1 MTTDE
6 TDLRPQTINLLTG
19 KIQNGIR
26 LISGKPD
33 SDPEKQP
40 DYPPA
45 PEDFTTTEESDSNV
59 PRTDEEHAQ
68 MSDRSGSQHNNAQK
82 SDVSLLQGTKRPPTG
97 STFEQ
102 NEATTGIG
110 EENAAE
116 GRYPKRRR
124 AAAPMSQEPDHA
136 PVNRGPGGERLRDRD
151 RNRTGSRIERRSY
164 KREEKSFRID
174 AKEETLSRSG
184 RRVKKPVTYCVSDSY
199 MSEDHME
206 IVNTDPQYG
215 LRRSDRNRASITGRA
230 HEGQD
235 VLHSPQT
242 PASAGQKRRTRNS
255 LGTSFAED
263 TAQQDSLT
271 DAVPLIADDEGRSID
286 NDGDD
291 EDDGDPIIAYSR
303 VARIRRKV
311 DSAEIDESR
320 QSTPPVSSKRKRNLV
335 DEEDEID
342 PSAGPYSLRK
352 RNSGVSYVLKWPTD
366 GGKKKSPEVDL
377 DASLLNQSRPLRN
390 RRNVDYNEGRAFR
403 LLYETEIGGQG
414 TGAEDAR
421 RWPSPPTS
429 RPKRLP
435 MASTVGGNVLSYDS
449 EDEDDMGK
457 PLLQYARCTALLEK
471 WPAGKQ
477 DEIKERL
484 RMHLDNNDFPTINA
498 TIQNNVTFDMI
509 GGHEDHVKTIQEM
522 IKIALL
528 YPELNK
534 EVEAIKGVLFYGPP
548 GNGKTLMARAIASS
562 CSTFQQSV
570 AFFECHA
577 ADIHSKWFGD
587 SEKHLKRLFDQA
599 KANQPAIIFFDEIDG
614 VVPARASGE
623 NATPHNTV
631 VTALLTL
638 MDGLENRGR
647 VIVIGATNRLDT
659 LDPAL
664 LRPGRFDRKL
674 QFKRPNLDARKKIID
689 IKTKTLGLEDSL
701 IQELAAATEG
711 YSGADLKSL
720 CSDAYFKALRRTYPQ
735 IYDSSNKLLIDV
747 NAVRVTR
754 RDFLQA
760 LREIKPSAG
769 PSDATSCPPSSHVQT
784 LLSCT
789 WERVLSRL
797 ELIHK
802 IFIRR
807 SNGAS
812 ASVLQPRILVAGP
825 PRLGQA
831 QLAAASVSRLVEWGF
846 RVELLRLGSN
856 IESIDAEIHHVLD
869 GLRMEPLPAIHIP
882 SLEKW
887 SPEAIEALDAHLEAA
902 PHPILVLATWEQV
915 GVVPRV
921 ARRFILGQRKDI
933 NQMMGYRS
941 MFQLAEPSQAKRRE
955 FFSPILALINKQADP
970 AEAAL
975 PPTALMDLPIA
986 PHPPVP
992 ELTTAQRKAIDAKCW
1007 SVLQDLK
1014 QRLRT
1019 FHKEIGKT
1027 KFRTFYS
1034 PVDIEKYPDYLEVIS
1049 EPMDLGLMMGKLDQD
1064 KYETPEDWLADIE
1077 LICRNAKEYNEA
1089 RSDIVHKACELRDD
1103 AHSFV
1108 QAIPSKYRLN
1118 YLQCMLWRRAE
1129 MAKYVVSTETEGS
1142 VAVGQSVGVT
1152 VSHALHSETPE
1163 PPSEHPIPSLPIE
1176 TTEMDTDILHDCTGV
1191 NLTDLQ
1197 SRSPTEDHS
1206 ARTEDIGDLGAVH
1219 FDSKL
1224 APSAE
1229 LEKLEEHLMDATEG
1243 MDVRNL
1249 EMLYQVLET
1258 EIEGL
1263 VEERDRSVV
1272 LAAVNERLEA
1282 ILEWQNQHDQSE
1294 DEKSDEMD

>member
-6 TDLRPQTINLLTG
+6 TDLRPQTINSLTG
-19 KIQNGIR
+19 KIQNGVH
-26 LISGKPD
+26 LVSGKLD
-33 SDPEKQP
+33 SDPESHP

-68 MSDRSGSQHNNAQK
+68 MSDRSVSQHNKTQK
-82 SDVSLLQGTKRPPTG
+82 SDVSLRQGTKRRPTD

-102 NEATTGIG
+102 NETTAGIG

-124 AAAPMSQEPDHA
+124 AAAPMSQEPDHS
-136 PVNRGPGGERLRDRD
+136 PVNRGSRGERLRDRD
-151 RNRTGSRIERRSY
+151 RNRTESRIVRRSY

-206 IVNTDPQYG
+206 IVNADRTPQYG
-215 LRRSDRNRASITGRA
+215 LRRSDRNRASVTGRA
-230 HEGQD
+230 HEGQN

-263 TAQQDSLT
+263 AAQQDSLT

-303 VARIRRKV
+303 VTRIRRKV
-311 DSAEIDESR
+311 DVPSADIDESR
-320 QSTPPVSSKRKRNLV
+320 HSTPPVSSKRKRNLE

-342 PSAGPYSLRK
+342 PNAGPYSLRK

-403 LLYETEIGGQG
+403 LLYETELGGQG
-414 TGAEDAR
+414 TGAEDGR
-421 RWPSPPTS
+421 RWSSPPTV

-457 PLLQYARCTALLEK
+457 PLFQYARCTALLEK

-498 TIQNNVTFDMI
+498 TIQNKVTFDMI

-689 IKTKTLGLEDSL
+689 IKTKSLGLENSL

-711 YSGADLKSL
+711 YSGADLKSV

-735 IYDSSNKLLIDV
+735 IYDSSHKLLIDV
-747 NAVRVTR
+747 NAIRVTR

-769 PSDATSCPPSSHVQT
+769 PSDATSCPPSSHIQT
-784 LLSCT
+784 LLSST

-807 SNGAS
+807 SSGAS

-825 PRLGQA
+825 PRLGQV

-869 GLRMEPLPAIHIP
+869 GLRLEPLPAIHIP
-882 SLEKW
+882 SFEKW
-887 SPEAIEALDAHLEAA
+887 SPEAIEALDARLEAA
-902 PHPILVLATWEQV
+902 PHPILILATWEQ
-915 GVVPRV
+915 GGTVPRV

-941 MFQLAEPSQAKRRE
+941 MFQLTEPSQAKRRE

-986 PHPPVP
+986 PHPPAP

-1027 KFRTFYS
+1027 KFRTFCN

-1118 YLQCMLWRRAE
+1118 YLQSMLWRRAE
-1129 MAKYVVSTETEGS
+1129 MTKQSVSTEDE
-1142 VAVGQSVGVT
+1142 
-1152 VSHALHSETPE
+1152 ETPE
-1163 PPSEHPIPSLPIE
+1163 SPSEHPIPPLPIE
-1176 TTEMDTDILHDCTGV
+1176 TAEMETDILQDRTSV
-1191 NLTDLQ
+1191 NSPDLE
-1197 SRSPTEDHS
+1197 SRPPTEGH
-1206 ARTEDIGDLGAVH
+1206 TVHIGDISDLGAVP

-1224 APSAE
+1224 VPSAE
-1229 LEKLEEHLMDATEG
+1229 LAQLEEHLLDVTEG

-1258 EIEGL
+1258 EIQGL
-1263 VEERDRSVV
+1263 VEEPDRRVV

-1294 DEKSDEMD
+1294 DDDNDEAD